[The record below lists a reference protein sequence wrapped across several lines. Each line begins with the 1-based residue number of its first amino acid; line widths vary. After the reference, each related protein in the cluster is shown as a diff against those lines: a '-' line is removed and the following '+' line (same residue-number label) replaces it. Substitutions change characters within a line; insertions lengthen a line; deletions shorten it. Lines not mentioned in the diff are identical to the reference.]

1 MKGVQHVSMTD
12 LVITKHI
19 TMEKWKKNKRH
30 LSEKRTT
37 KFDFWKRKET
47 HTHTKRH
54 NRKSHRVHIIISIKT
69 VVLPAAPRGLMLDP
83 QY

>member
-1 MKGVQHVSMTD
+1 MKGVQHVSMKD

-37 KFDFWKRKET
+37 KFDFWKRRET
-47 HTHTKRH
+47 QKNTHKTGNHTW
-54 NRKSHRVHIIISIKT
+54 IPLFFISIKT
-69 VVLPAAPRGLMLDP
+69 VVLTAEL
-83 QY
+83 